1 DHTVFDI
8 DVDLSLRHV
17 GAAEDLALD
26 LARQRDVVGLGFLLF
41 GEVGRLL
48 LQALGVG
55 GDALRLPAG
64 LTKPLG
70 GSLDRFLAAL
80 AAVVGIEEVREC
92 CSKCSCKGESRH
104 QSDSLDRGRVGM
116 ALPVGGHAKLS
127 TERSEGTS
135 WIRGKSEGFC
145 AASIA
150 PVEVPRASPESVVGF
165 HGSGLLVIF
174 FARPLEGDGRLR
186 RDGRLGAVHRVL
198 DAGLLLGLEQRV
210 VVERILVLVAV
221 ERQLVV
227 ELRVPLLQRE
237 VVLDDLREKRRHVYG
252 HSPPPGDWGRS
263 PERRRIVAGSPDES
277 IRKRFARPRPVRS
290 RAWRE
295 WVDY

>member
-1 DHTVFDI
+1 MAPARANSGISQPPCV
-8 DVDLSLRHV
+8 
-17 GAAEDLALD
+17 EDGPPS
-26 LARQRDVVGLGFLLF
+26 GLP
-41 GEVGRLL
+41 GRG
-48 LQALGVG
+48 Q
-55 GDALRLPAG
+55 
-64 LTKPLG
+64 
-70 GSLDRFLAAL
+70 
-80 AAVVGIEEVREC
+80 
-92 CSKCSCKGESRH
+92 
-104 QSDSLDRGRVGM
+104 
-116 ALPVGGHAKLS
+116 AKLS
-127 TERSEGTS
+127 TGQSEGTS
-135 WIRGKSEGFC
+135 QIRGKSADFPRPKLV
-145 AASIA
+145 A
-150 PVEVPRASPESVVGF
+150 PVEVARASPEAVVGF
-165 HGSGLLVIF
+165 HGGGLLVIIL
-174 FARPLEGDGRLR
+174 AGPLEGDGRLR

-295 WVDY
+295 WV